1 MRNVDS
7 MSNVE
12 KNWTQEELDVAL
24 RLFQAYW
31 PTAQVPRNPS
41 SAEDTMHELIEM
53 ARRLIPEG

>member
-1 MRNVDS
+1 

-12 KNWTQEELDVAL
+12 KNWTQQELDVAL